1 MIRCLKADFKTSK
14 ENLDKL
20 FACNRISAMIWN
32 KCLQLSKEHREANE
46 GKWISLDG
54 IQKYTKGV
62 YPLHSQSV

>member
-32 KCLQLSKEHREANE
+32 KCLQLSKEYREAICSE
-46 GKWISLDG
+46 KIVGTRTRRSTVGK
-54 IQKYTKGV
+54 
-62 YPLHSQSV
+62 